1 MIQDFLQ
8 IAALCC
14 FEKGSHVFIHW
25 LAAEGHRHVPEFA
38 LELRVFGGLKYFV
51 EHGFVNFF
59 DFLEGSGKGDAAVE
73 SEHMRRPPA
82 NHARQMVL

>member
-1 MIQDFLQ
+1 
-8 IAALCC
+8 
-14 FEKGSHVFIHW
+14 
-25 LAAEGHRHVPEFA
+25 
-38 LELRVFGGLKYFV
+38 LKYFV